1 MMQTDAIV
9 CENHQFKEELK
20 RIGVP
25 DEKISV
31 IPNGINLES
40 FHPSDKYKAR
50 KVLKISSNKTVI
62 LSVGSLSPIKGQD
75 YLIRAI
81 PELTADRNDIEL
93 ILVGDGEWRSSL
105 VSLIE
110 ELNLELYV
118 TLTGFQHEHTIPT
131 WLNTADIFVLPSLS
145 EGTPNIL
152 LEAMAC
158 GLPIIASH
166 VGGIPGIIKNGENG
180 ILIEPR
186 SSEGLTEYLRLLIR
200 EKNMCERMGN
210 MARKTV
216 AEQFGDWDSQAV
228 QLKELYTKILS
239 EKKNR

>member
-1 MMQTDAIV
+1 
-9 CENHQFKEELK
+9 
-20 RIGVP
+20 
-25 DEKISV
+25 
-31 IPNGINLES
+31 
-40 FHPSDKYKAR
+40 
-50 KVLKISSNKTVI
+50 
-62 LSVGSLSPIKGQD
+62 
-75 YLIRAI
+75 
-81 PELTADRNDIEL
+81 
-93 ILVGDGEWRSSL
+93 
-105 VSLIE
+105 
-110 ELNLELYV
+110 
-118 TLTGFQHEHTIPT
+118 
-131 WLNTADIFVLPSLS
+131 
-145 EGTPNIL
+145 
-152 LEAMAC
+152 MAC

-166 VGGIPGIIKNGENG
+166 VGGIPGIIKNGLNG